1 MAKLEVLQQ
10 GDFEGIFRAMD
21 GLPVVVRLIDPPLHE
36 FLPNLEDQL
45 VKVTKAGDAAKSTN
59 PGAYG
64 ETMCFPDGIWSHS
77 GNVLGANKFS
87 FFQAQGPGFQG
98 SQGDGIWVQSKFN
111 LALYM
116 GQRVRIRWV
125 GSTWE
130 LGNGWQSYLQPP
142 GNAPPFDLG
151 FNDDGWWIDA
161 VQITGAVQTPF
172 VPLLEPTTLP
182 LASQCPAINSP
193 ANCNEALGVSN
204 GINPLLV
211 LTDSDGDGALAP
223 GEAFRLDALGTD
235 NPGGCKNGI
244 LQFQFSKDGLV
255 VQDWSTTTSY
265 VAAFSGIAAYTAK
278 ARCSTDFSCTSAPF
292 DLSGVTAGSSASLQG
307 ICPVIPS
314 PVTLPDMLLS
324 GSGTTTTVGIARTP
338 YALPSSHIC

>member
-1 MAKLEVLQQ
+1 PGLITGKVCFGFIEVFGRTASSGCQIDPDNDNDWHIHTTASPDLGKAFQGNQSAHWGLHTNPSNRAGDTIHLRQIAAFVTNPINLTLTPAVDDLFLSYYQIVDLVDDNRVNFLPGQAGDLADVQIQVDSDPNPAVDNFGKWQKLEP
-10 GDFEGIFRAMD
+10 FENVYDHTPQVFSRFGYC
-21 GLPVVVRLIDPPLHE
+21 E
-36 FLPNLEDQL
+36 FTP
-45 VKVTKAGDAAKSTN
+45 GDAAKSTN

-98 SQGDGIWVQSKFN
+98 SQGDGIWVQSRFN

-172 VPLLEPTTLP
+172 VPLLE
-182 LASQCPAINSP
+182 
-193 ANCNEALGVSN
+193 
-204 GINPLLV
+204 
-211 LTDSDGDGALAP
+211 
-223 GEAFRLDALGTD
+223 
-235 NPGGCKNGI
+235 
-244 LQFQFSKDGLV
+244 
-255 VQDWSTTTSY
+255 
-265 VAAFSGIAAYTAK
+265 
-278 ARCSTDFSCTSAPF
+278 
-292 DLSGVTAGSSASLQG
+292 
-307 ICPVIPS
+307 
-314 PVTLPDMLLS
+314 
-324 GSGTTTTVGIARTP
+324 
-338 YALPSSHIC
+338 